1 MRFLL
6 IAQREKKAIFIGER
20 IFLFSKICNLFQ
32 GSKLFW
38 KVMNEHEVISKEN
51 KLLLYIQ
58 VRKIWISIYFKR
70 NKCKGRR
77 RNFSLGLICEKQTL
91 LLRNL
96 LHFREK

>member
-1 MRFLL
+1 MPCNYRPQKNVGIIDLDRSMRLLL

-38 KVMNEHEVISKEN
+38 KIMNEHEVISKEN

-58 VRKIWISIYFKR
+58 VRKI
-70 NKCKGRR
+70 
-77 RNFSLGLICEKQTL
+77 
-91 LLRNL
+91 
-96 LHFREK
+96 